1 MFKKVLLTTSLL
13 LTPFVVSAQIADG
26 PDAGPFQ
33 DLLINIL
40 TFTNDVLIPF
50 IIGLGFLFF
59 VWGMFKYFIMGGAN
73 DEAKEQGKSL
83 LIFSTLGFVMII
95 IFWGVVNLLTESTG
109 LSDMQLQNIPNA
121 DLIET
126 DE

>member
-1 MFKKVLLTTSLL
+1 MYKKILLPLAFFL
-13 LTPFVVSAQIADG
+13 PVVTSAQLADG

-40 TFTNDVLIPF
+40 TFANDVLIPF

-73 DEAKEQGKSL
+73 EEAKEQGKSL

-95 IFWGVVNLLTESTG
+95 IFWGVVNLLTDSTG
-109 LSDMQLQNIPNA
+109 LADIELQNIPTA
-121 DLIET
+121 DLI
-126 DE
+126 DA

>member
-1 MFKKVLLTTSLL
+1 MYKRIALLLTTALAPAITL
-13 LTPFVVSAQIADG
+13 AQIADG
-26 PDAGPFQ
+26 PDAGPLE

-40 TFTNDVLIPF
+40 TFANDVLIPF

-73 DEAKEQGKSL
+73 EEAKEQGKSL

-95 IFWGVVNLLTESTG
+95 IFWGIVNLLTDSTG
-109 LSDMQLQNIPNA
+109 LAQMELRNIPNA
-121 DLIET
+121 DLIDVE
-126 DE
+126 E